1 VQKTATPNPAK
12 SFINWVSFVV
22 AIAVSIPWS
31 WCAVSGVHPSEPIV
45 ATLAGLSVLGAAFV
59 LSWIVD
65 AAEIDMPPAL
75 AVSILALI
83 AVLPEYA
90 VDATFAWKAATDPKQ
105 AQYAIANMTGGNR
118 LLLGL
123 GWSTLVLLSWMRFGK
138 PAIRLPET
146 ARTDITILLLA
157 SAYAIVPVTRGALTL
172 FDMAVFV
179 FLYGTYIV
187 AAIRVST
194 PDEDH
199 ELVGPAAL
207 LDAFGTW
214 PRRLGVLFLFVWSAT
229 MIFLAAEPFA
239 ESLVHTGL
247 EMGIDEFLLVQWVAP
262 LASESPEFVIAWLLV
277 LRGHMS
283 KGLVLLVSS
292 KVNQWTL
299 LVGTLP
305 LVTSVSAGEPMSL
318 VLDPRQQAEVL
329 LTAAQT
335 FFGVAI
341 IADMHLKRS
350 QAMMLAVLFL
360 GQMVVAEAR
369 AGFTV
374 VYVMAAVGIMII
386 NKRNRTSLVLSF
398 KTTANILM
406 GRNR

>member
-1 VQKTATPNPAK
+1 MATTTR
-12 SFINWVSFVV
+12 
-22 AIAVSIPWS
+22 
-31 WCAVSGVHPSEPIV
+31 CAVLVRV
-45 ATLAGLSVLGAAFV
+45 
-59 LSWIVD
+59 
-65 AAEIDMPPAL
+65 
-75 AVSILALI
+75 VS
-83 AVLPEYA
+83 
-90 VDATFAWKAATDPKQ
+90 
-105 AQYAIANMTGGNR
+105 
-118 LLLGL
+118 
-123 GWSTLVLLSWMRFGK
+123 
-138 PAIRLPET
+138 
-146 ARTDITILLLA
+146 
-157 SAYAIVPVTRGALTL
+157 
-172 FDMAVFV
+172 
-179 FLYGTYIV
+179 
-187 AAIRVST
+187 
-194 PDEDH
+194 
-199 ELVGPAAL
+199 
-207 LDAFGTW
+207 
-214 PRRLGVLFLFVWSAT
+214 
-229 MIFLAAEPFA
+229 EPFA